1 MTLTDNL
8 ELIGQSNATVLELLD
23 RLLNTGV
30 VLAGDLSINVADIE
44 LVYLRLQVMLTSAE
58 TARQAGW
65 LPRARAGEAAHG

>member
-1 MTLTDNL
+1 MTDDL
-8 ELIGQSNATVLELLD
+8 ELIGQSNATVLDLLD

-44 LVYLRLQVMLTSAE
+44 LVYLRLQVMLTSTE

-65 LPRARAGEAAHG
+65 LRDTPALENAAHG